1 MPTPPKRPSEN
12 TTQKTHHEQN
22 PPAPA
27 PRRRRTR
34 RRHQPAG
41 ANPNYLPRR
50 RRRILGNHARQRA
63 RIPNL
68 PGNKLVFKT
77 AKYGK
82 FTPDELA
89 RYQKIIISK
98 AYRSLPANA
107 GLEDY
112 LPVFAEQSGQY
123 SPAAVGWLYFLAANG
138 NRDMN
143 AAARKRL
150 HAKAFS
156 FLNKAVRDN
165 NTNPRDLHS
174 ARYALAGM
182 YRISGDFARAETL
195 LRQLLQQNL
204 DPADR
209 TAAQYVLDSVRLR
222 DRGHILPQFHRPQ
235 MP

>member
-1 MPTPPKRPSEN
+1 MN
-12 TTQKTHHEQN
+12 KTLPLLLLIAAAPAAAIS
-22 PPAPA
+22 PPAQTQIPCPVGGEEFWATMHDSA
-27 PRRRRTR
+27 PEY
-34 RRHQPAG
+34 Q
-41 ANPNYLPRR
+41 
-50 RRRILGNHARQRA
+50 IC
-63 RIPNL
+63 

-89 RYQKIIISK
+89 RYQKIISSK
-98 AYRSLPANA
+98 AYRS
-107 GLEDY
+107 

-138 NRDMN
+138 NRDLSP
-143 AAARKRL
+143 AVRKRL
-150 HAKAFS
+150 STQAFS
-156 FLNKAVRDN
+156 FLNKAMRE
-165 NTNPRDLHS
+165 TNSPSDKQS
-174 ARYALAGM
+174 AQYALAGM

-209 TAAQYVLDSVRLR
+209 AAAQYVLESVRLK
-222 DRGHILPQFHRPQ
+222 DSGHIPPAFHRPQ